1 MKKQMI
7 YLTKIS
13 ALRSL
18 FCMFL
23 ASVLFVSSA
32 QAQQRSEESKPAITY
47 LGKVNNQPLLQV
59 EFENKEEKP
68 YFITIHDSQGVQL
81 YANEFTERKFSKKF
95 RIALDEPSDLK
106 LKITLSSGK
115 QRETQIVELN
125 TTSYV
130 KEELLVSKL

>member
-7 YLTKIS
+7 HLTKIS

-23 ASVLFVSSA
+23 ASVLFVSNA
-32 QAQQRSEESKPAITY
+32 QAQQRSEASKPTITY
-47 LGKVNNQPLLQV
+47 LGKVENQPLLQV

-68 YFITIHDSQGVQL
+68 YFITIHDAHGTQL

-106 LKITLSSGK
+106 LRVTLSSGK

-125 TTSYV
+125 TTSYT
-130 KEELLVSKL
+130 KEEFLVSKL

>member
-7 YLTKIS
+7 HLTKIS

-23 ASVLFVSSA
+23 ASVLFVSPV
-32 QAQQRSEESKPAITY
+32 QAQQASEESKPTITY
-47 LGKVNNQPLLQV
+47 LGKIENQPLLQV
-59 EFENKEEKP
+59 EFENREEKP
-68 YFITIHDSQGVQL
+68 YFITIHDSHGVQL
-81 YANEFTERKFSKKF
+81 YASEFTERKFSKKF

-125 TTSYV
+125 TTSYI
-130 KEELLVSKL
+130 KEEFLVSKL